1 MGRLEG
7 KTVLVTGGSSGIGPA
22 TTRAAAQRRF
32 HPFLFKSGGATL
44 AREMPAK
51 ALRPTPA
58 KEARP
63 TLCDRSLANLPL
75 TGFLARFDALHMQRA
90 PFAEGFQRR
99 IKRVAERR
107 KRVLDARRNFL
118 EIRKDRES

>member
-7 KTVLVTGGSSGIGPA
+7 KTALVTSGTSGIGLA
-22 TTRAAAQRRF
+22 TARAAAQRRF
-32 HPFLFKSGGATL
+32 HPSLFKSGGL

-51 ALRPTPA
+51 ALTPKPA

-63 TLCDRSLANLPL
+63 TLCDRSLANLPF

-107 KRVLDARRNFL
+107 MSTRREAEL
-118 EIRKDRES
+118 P